1 MNISRKQKQIH
12 RQSKQICG
20 CQRAGGDE
28 GKDWECGISR
38 CKLLYIE
45 WINNKVLLYSP
56 GNYIQ
61 YPLLTTVGKEY
72 LKKKKRMSI
81 CV

>member
-38 CKLLYIE
+38 CKLLYIR
-45 WINNKVLLYSP
+45 WINTSYYWIAQGTIFN
-56 GNYIQ
+56 IQ
-61 YPLLTTVGKEY
+61 
-72 LKKKKRMSI
+72 
-81 CV
+81 